1 MLVIDSHA
9 HPPRK
14 GVPGIDNRPR
24 TIPKSLEQIDKIFIE
39 DVNEIIEDMDRH
51 QVDAKVMIAMPPDI
65 EKDFHYG
72 EYIPEYGI
80 TTKSSNSSLE
90 FSSSGFKHAQAK
102 NRLG

>member
-39 DVNEIIEDMDRH
+39 DLLLAVGKESMVVEACFQH
-51 QVDAKVMIAMPPDI
+51 
-65 EKDFHYG
+65 
-72 EYIPEYGI
+72 
-80 TTKSSNSSLE
+80 L
-90 FSSSGFKHAQAK
+90 
-102 NRLG
+102 

>member
-39 DVNEIIEDMDRH
+39 ELSEFLQYILTEYPKLLSTEGKQSDRTNL
-51 QVDAKVMIAMPPDI
+51 K
-65 EKDFHYG
+65 
-72 EYIPEYGI
+72 
-80 TTKSSNSSLE
+80 
-90 FSSSGFKHAQAK
+90 
-102 NRLG
+102 RLIRIYDWIKYYK